1 MNGMAGCREI
11 KQALGVYVLGAIDP
25 AERAQVDEH
34 LATCLECR
42 EELASLAGL
51 PAMLRKVP
59 VVEAERLAAPE
70 QDPELAGVP
79 SAELLTSLTART
91 ANVRRMHRW
100 RTLASAAAVA
110 IVALGGGAAVAS
122 ALQSSGPSQGPGL
135 PHDPLGREAG
145 DLPRRVDHGI
155 QRVAHHDH
163 DRLRGE
169 LADRHES
176 WGTEMMVNVAGLRP
190 GSVCEFQ
197 VTDATGGTSVVGS
210 WQAWPGNAWYPAS
223 TWLGESELRSF
234 QVTINGKVVAS
245 APAD

>member
-1 MNGMAGCREI
+1 MAGCREI

-25 AERAQVDEH
+25 AERALVEEH
-34 LATCLECR
+34 LSSCQECR

-79 SAELLTSLTART
+79 SAELLTSLIART

-100 RTLASAAAVA
+100 RTVAAAAAVA
-110 IVALGGGAAVAS
+110 VVALGGGAFVAN
-122 ALQSSGPSQGPGL
+122 ALQPSGAPAPPGHTQTVAWQQTSGSGP
-135 PHDPLGREAG
+135 AG
-145 DLPRRVDHGI
+145 AYLTVRY
-155 QRVAHHDH
+155 
-163 DRLRGE
+163 
-169 LADRHES
+169 RHEP
-176 WGTEMMVNVAGLRP
+176 WGTQMDVNVTGLQP

-197 VTDATGGTSVVGS
+197 VTDATGGRSVVGS
-210 WQAWPGNAWYPAS
+210 WKVGPGTSWYPAS
-223 TWLGESELRSF
+223 IWLGEDEVRSF
-234 QVTINGKVVAS
+234 QVIIDGKVVAS